1 MSLKSVLRQ
10 VCWLLLVVPILAYPV
25 SAGATTPAETGV
37 QNGAVGQI
45 GSTSWG
51 YLCLSFVYDAYQNG
65 AGINLRND
73 TSGVTYN
80 SNTDPQ
86 DVWGH
91 FTTGTIGTGQ
101 PPYGALVFF
110 DAKSG

>member
-1 MSLKSVLRQ
+1 M
-10 VCWLLLVVPILAYPV
+10 
-25 SAGATTPAETGV
+25 SAGATTPAETGAV
-37 QNGAVGQI
+37 NWAVGQI